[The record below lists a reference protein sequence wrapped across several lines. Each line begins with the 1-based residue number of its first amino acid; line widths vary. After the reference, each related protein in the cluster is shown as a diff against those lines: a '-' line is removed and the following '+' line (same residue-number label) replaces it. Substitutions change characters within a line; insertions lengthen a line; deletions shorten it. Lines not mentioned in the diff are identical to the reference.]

1 MRFIKVIILSL
12 CGLLLLSSCGRV
24 IFDSKSKLQEAQEQ
38 KIIKYEQEVANFRKV
53 SSQELFDVT
62 GNEEKFIYFGKKE
75 CKYCRRFVPKL
86 KNVFEQKKIMV
97 NYLDTGALSE
107 EVKKELLNKYQIQEV
122 PTLIYV
128 DKKQNFNYYDENEI
142 RLDDWVDQQLKS

>member
-1 MRFIKVIILSL
+1 M
-12 CGLLLLSSCGRV
+12 
-24 IFDSKSKLQEAQEQ
+24 
-38 KIIKYEQEVANFRKV
+38 
-53 SSQELFDVT
+53 
-62 GNEEKFIYFGKKE
+62 
-75 CKYCRRFVPKL
+75 

-122 PTLIYV
+122 PMLVYV

>member
-1 MRFIKVIILSL
+1 
-12 CGLLLLSSCGRV
+12 
-24 IFDSKSKLQEAQEQ
+24 
-38 KIIKYEQEVANFRKV
+38 
-53 SSQELFDVT
+53 
-62 GNEEKFIYFGKKE
+62 
-75 CKYCRRFVPKL
+75 KYCRRFVPKL